1 MMSTS
6 ARNRIK
12 AIVKN
17 INKSDIIAE
26 VTFSV
31 IEDQEIEIVVPNE
44 IADEIVKKNL
54 KEITIEIDSRAI
66 VVSKE

>member
-1 MMSTS
+1 MSTS

>member
-1 MMSTS
+1 MSVS
-6 ARNRIK
+6 ARNRVDAVVI
-12 AIVKN
+12 N

-31 IEDQEIEIVVPNE
+31 TQDQKIEIVLPNE
-44 IADEIVKKNL
+44 VVDEITKRNL

-66 VVSKE
+66 VVSKK